1 MSGMGAYSY
10 SPTAIVTNIIHQRV
24 IDKLLA
30 NL

>member
-10 SPTAIVTNIIHQRV
+10 SPAAIVINIIHQHV
-24 IDKLLA
+24 MDKLLA